1 MPTALPATR
10 RAMTRFRS
18 GRAAR
23 YPAFLIPCWLS
34 LATVCVRAEFP
45 APRLAAIDPPG
56 GQRGST
62 IEVTIRGTDLEDAA
76 ELVFSHPGITASPL
90 SGPPNEYDPEPPTV
104 PGRLRV
110 SIAADVPPGVYD
122 AALRCRHGIS
132 SPRGF
137 MVGRFPEIQKAGVVA
152 TPDTA
157 LAVPS
162 EATIN
167 GRVDPNTA
175 DHYAIECVAG
185 QRMVVVV
192 WAGRIDSRFLATCSV
207 LDPDGKPLPLRQ
219 RLSGE
224 DPSFSFTPPQPGRY
238 VIRIADRFARGGDDF
253 FYRVEVFAGGEIL
266 GVFPPVM
273 QAGVPA
279 TLRLF
284 GRGLGAG
291 TMPLEAASEIEQLPL
306 QVAADSLIA
315 MPSAAGRR
323 LLSPGDITA
332 SLAAIRSGPTT
343 ESTSPPLILQTDLPV
358 AEETEPSN
366 DPDAAQ
372 PVPFPIAVAGRL
384 HPRGD
389 RDRFSFAVEAA
400 TEITVE
406 LFSRRLGQPTDAAVL
421 VESLTQD
428 AAGTMQTK
436 EVAFADDGPRDFQGR
451 SVATG
456 SLDPVVTFKAPA
468 AGRYR
473 VVVRDATADSV
484 DDPTLAYVLTI
495 RAARPD
501 FSLLAFG
508 AWPDRLD
515 MNNKMALASTSL
527 PIGGTAAIDLLLVR
541 EEGFTGDVTVTA
553 EGLPPGVTAAPIV
566 IAGGSRRGLLV
577 LEAADDARPATGA
590 FRLVGRAT
598 IGGKEVEHQAATATL
613 RWPVDSQK
621 QPHLLR
627 STAAIR
633 VAVTPD
639 HAPVTV
645 RPQER
650 KSWEITPG
658 STLTI
663 PLSVIHRPGAKTAL
677 SLTPAAYPPELKLSP
692 EFKVKELKLPDTKPT
707 ESVTSQAE
715 LVIEA
720 TAKLPPG
727 TYTVVLQGLAKYA
740 FARNPEAAARLQAA
754 ADRVAS
760 VVQERTARVMQAEMA
775 LAGIQQQLTEAQQ
788 AGREPTADM
797 LKART
802 QAEESLAQARAAVT
816 AATEERG
823 RRAKQA
829 ADATAAGKPR
839 DIDVPITMPPITI
852 VVKPPP
858 PPAKP

>member
-1 MPTALPATR
+1 MPTALPATG
-10 RAMTRFRS
+10 RAITRFRS
-18 GRAAR
+18 GRTAR
-23 YPAFLIPCWLS
+23 HPAFLIPCWLS
-34 LATVCVRAEFP
+34 LATACVRAEFP
-45 APRLAAIDPPG
+45 APRLAAIHPPG
-56 GQRGST
+56 GRQAST

-76 ELVFSHPGITASPL
+76 DLIFSHPGITASPL
-90 SGPPNEYDPEPPTV
+90 IGLPNEYDPEPPAV

-122 AALRCRHGIS
+122 AAVRCRHGIS
-132 SPRGF
+132 SPRSF
-137 MVGRFPEIQKAGVVA
+137 MVGRFPEIQKAGVIA
-152 TPDTA
+152 TLETA

-162 EATIN
+162 EASIN
-167 GRVDPNTA
+167 GQVDPNTA

-192 WAGRIDSRFLATCSV
+192 WAGRIDSRVLATCSV
-207 LDPDGKPLPLRQ
+207 FDPAGKPLPLQQ
-219 RLSGE
+219 RLSGD
-224 DPSFSFTPPQPGRY
+224 DPSFSFTANQPGRH
-238 VIRIADRFARGGDDF
+238 VIRIADRFARGGEDF
-253 FYRVEVFAGGEIL
+253 FYRVEVFTGGHIL

-273 QAGVPA
+273 QAGMPA
-279 TLRLF
+279 TLRLV
-284 GRGLGAG
+284 GRSLGAG
-291 TMPLEAASEIEQLPL
+291 ATPLEGGSDIEQLPL
-306 QVAADSLIA
+306 QVATDSLIA

-332 SLAAIRSGPTT
+332 PLAAIRSGPTT

-358 AEETEPSN
+358 AEETEPNN
-366 DPDAAQ
+366 DPDGAQ

-406 LFSRRLGQPTDAAVL
+406 VFSRRLGQPTDAAVL

-428 AAGTMQTK
+428 AAGKMQTK
-436 EVAFADDGPRDFQGR
+436 EVAFADDGPREFQGR

-515 MNNKMALASTSL
+515 MNNKMAIASTSL

-541 EEGFTGDVTVTA
+541 EEGFTGEVTVTA

-577 LEAADDARPATGA
+577 LEAADDALPATAA

-621 QPHLLR
+621 QPHVLR

-639 HAPVTV
+639 RAPVTV

-650 KSWEITPG
+650 RARETTPG
-658 STLTI
+658 GTLTI
-663 PLSVIHRPGAKTAL
+663 PLSVIHRPGAKTAM
-677 SLTPAAYPPELKLSP
+677 SLTPTAYPPELKLSP
-692 EFKVKELKLPDTKPT
+692 ELKVKELKLPDTKPT
-707 ESVTSQAE
+707 ENVDSQAE
-715 LVIEA
+715 LVIET

-727 TYTVVLQGLAKYA
+727 THTVVLQGLAKYA
-740 FARNPEAAARLQAA
+740 FTRNPEAAARLQAA
-754 ADRVAS
+754 ADRVAGI
-760 VVQERTARVMQAEMA
+760 VRERTARVMEAET
-775 LAGIQQQLTEAQQ
+775 LLEGIQRQLTEAQQ
-788 AGREPTADM
+788 AGREPSADM

-816 AATEERG
+816 AATEEHG

-829 ADATAAGKPR
+829 ADAASKPK

-852 VVKPPP
+852 VVKPAPP
-858 PPAKP
+858 TAKP